1 LLVQELLF
9 EMVTLMLIFD
19 ILKSIDKS

>member
-9 EMVTLMLIFD
+9 EMVTLMLIFE